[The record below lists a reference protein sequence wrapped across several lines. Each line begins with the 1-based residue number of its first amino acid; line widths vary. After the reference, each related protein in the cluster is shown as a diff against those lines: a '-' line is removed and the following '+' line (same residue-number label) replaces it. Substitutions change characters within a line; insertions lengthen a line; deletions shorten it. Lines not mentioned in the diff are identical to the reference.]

1 MKQRQMRFLRTF
13 ILALVMAFI
22 WMPSQSLALQEL
34 SVRAKKDSTYIVAA
48 AFADEDGDSVIPDTV
63 AWTLYDETDMSTIN
77 TGSPTPAAS
86 VNIVLSGTDLAIAT
100 GTKRYLLLKID
111 ATYDSDL
118 GNDLPLV
125 QYVRIVV
132 EY

>member
-1 MKQRQMRFLRTF
+1 MHLRRLRPIAVIVF
-13 ILALVMAFI
+13 VLSLLIAWQAFALT
-22 WMPSQSLALQEL
+22 EL
-34 SVRAKKDSTYIVAA
+34 SVRAKKDSTYIVTA
-48 AFADEDGDSVIPDTV
+48 AFADEEGDSVTPDTV
-63 AWTLYDETDMSTIN
+63 AWTLYDETDMSTID
-77 TGSPTPAAS
+77 TGSPTPAATI
-86 VNIVLSGTDLAIAT
+86 NIVLSGTDLAIAT

-118 GNDLPLV
+118 GDDLPLV